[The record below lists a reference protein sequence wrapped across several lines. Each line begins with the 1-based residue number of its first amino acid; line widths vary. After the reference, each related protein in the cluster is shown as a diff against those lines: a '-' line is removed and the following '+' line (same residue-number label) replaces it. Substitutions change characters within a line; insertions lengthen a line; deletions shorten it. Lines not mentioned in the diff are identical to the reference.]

1 MNGTERHIA
10 ADFLAAAL
18 AASPDRIAGAMRVL
32 TGEVL
37 PTTGD
42 DRPLLLTLS
51 EAARRLNLSRN
62 TVRRIVKEGRLTR
75 VEIYTGS
82 FRLRRLD
89 VEALAAGRS
98 R

>member
-1 MNGTERHIA
+1 MNGTEKHIA

-18 AASPDRIAGAMRVL
+18 AASPDRIAGAMRIL

-42 DRPLLLTLS
+42 DRPLLLTVS

-62 TVRRIVKEGRLTR
+62 TVRRVIKEGRLR
-75 VEIYTGS
+75 KVEIYAGS
-82 FRLRRLD
+82 YRLRRLD
-89 VEALAAGRS
+89 VEALAAGVTR
-98 R
+98 

>member
-1 MNGTERHIA
+1 MSNDH
-10 ADFLAAAL
+10 LAELMQAAL
-18 AASPDRIAGAMRVL
+18 TAPEGLRFSALRLLKGETPPDNG
-32 TGEVL
+32 
-37 PTTGD
+37 
-42 DRPLLLTLS
+42 PLLLTIS

-62 TVRRIVKEGRLTR
+62 TVRRIVKEGRLAR

>member
-1 MNGTERHIA
+1 MTDSA
-10 ADFLAAAL
+10 LTTDFLAAAL
-18 AASPDRIAGAMRVL
+18 TAPPDRIADALEILKGTAVP
-32 TGEVL
+32 VAA
-37 PTTGD
+37 D
-42 DRPLLLTLS
+42 DRPLLLTIS